1 MTASPRPRGALWRF
15 DRSDRWGLGL
25 LLGLVVAGTFLYQV
39 VRPVAAWVT
48 GDGVSVAIVGDVVVP
63 ALDAVGTG
71 YGQGEYD
78 VVVADPSA
86 WQRLAD
92 LLPGVLLTGLVA
104 VGCWLVIAVMRDIA
118 AGDAFRPRNVTRLR
132 VLAVLVAVG
141 IPTVW
146 FVQVPVALA
155 LLTSADL
162 GTGGPGVL
170 IDVPWL
176 PVLVGSVVALFAEAF
191 KAGTGL
197 RDDVEG
203 LV

>member
-1 MTASPRPRGALWRF
+1 MTASPRPRRDLWRF
-15 DRSDRWGLGL
+15 GRSDRWGLGL
-25 LLGLVVAGTFLYQV
+25 LLGLVAAATLLYQV
-39 VRPVAAWVT
+39 VRPLAAWVG
-48 GDGVSVAIVGDVVVP
+48 GDGVDVATIGDVVVP
-63 ALDAVGTG
+63 PLDAVGTA
-71 YGQGEYD
+71 YGQGAYT
-78 VVVADPSA
+78 VTVSDPSVG
-86 WQRLAD
+86 QRLAD

-104 VGCWLVIAVMRDIA
+104 VGCWLVLAVMRDIA

-170 IDVPWL
+170 VDVPWL

-191 KAGTGL
+191 KAGSTL